1 MINLGLAL
9 AERSW
14 LPDAIVR
21 LGIRR
26 IVRARSNQLEKLGC
40 EAVQEAHHQ
49 FVQECRRSPMA
60 LSPQESNQQHYEV
73 PTGFFQYV
81 LGPHL
86 KYSCSYWGPSTQTL
100 EHAEAQALQIY
111 QDRAQLVDGQN
122 ILELGCGW
130 GALSLWMASRF
141 PASTITAVSHS
152 ATQKNYID
160 TQAVKRGITNLKVIT
175 SDINDFHIEQKF
187 DRIVSVEMFEHV
199 RNHYE
204 LFRRIADWLGE
215 DGKLF
220 VHIFCHQDQ
229 ASPYESKGAEDWMAH
244 YFFTGGMMPSDR
256 LFTQYQDHLR
266 LVRQWRWSGTHYQ
279 RTSNAWLQRQDQYR
293 SQIMSIMEQVYGQ
306 KDASLW
312 FQRWRIFFM
321 ACAECFGYDQGN
333 EWYVSHYLFE
343 KQPLRS

>member
-1 MINLGLAL
+1 MMDLGLTM
-9 AERSW
+9 AEGGW

-26 IVRARSNQLEKLGC
+26 IVQARSNQLKKLGC

-49 FVQECRRSPMA
+49 FVEECRRSPVA
-60 LSPQESNQQHYEV
+60 LSPEESNQQHYEV
-73 PTGFFQYV
+73 PTEFFQCV

-86 KYSCSYWGPSTQTL
+86 KYSCSYWESDGITL
-100 EHAEAQALQIY
+100 EQAEVKALQIY
-111 QDRAQLVDGQN
+111 QNRAQLADGQS

-130 GALSLWMASRF
+130 GSLSLWMASRL

-152 ATQKNYID
+152 ATQKKYID
-160 TQAVKRGITNLKVIT
+160 AQAVRRGITNLKVIT
-175 SDINDFHIEQKF
+175 CDINDFSIEQKF

-204 LFRRIADWLGE
+204 LFRRIVGWLGD

-229 ASPYESKGAEDWMAH
+229 ASPYESKGAKDWMAN

-256 LFTQYQDHLR
+256 LFAQYQDHLR
-266 LVRQWRWSGTHYQ
+266 LIRQWRWSGTHYQ
-279 RTSNAWLQRQDQYR
+279 RTSNAWLQRQDAHR
-293 SQIMSIMEQVYGQ
+293 SQIMPILEQVYG
-306 KDASLW
+306 KKEAPRW

-321 ACAECFGYDQGN
+321 ACAECFGYNQGN
-333 EWYVSHYLFE
+333 EWYISHYLFE
-343 KQPLRS
+343 KQQL

>member
-1 MINLGLAL
+1 MMNLGLAM
-9 AERSW
+9 AEGGW

-26 IVRARSNQLEKLGC
+26 IVQARSKQLKKLGC
-40 EAVQEAHHQ
+40 EAAQEAHHQ
-49 FVQECRRSPMA
+49 FVEECRRSPVA

-73 PTGFFQYV
+73 PTEFFQNV

-86 KYSCSYWGPSTQTL
+86 KYSCSYWEPATVTL
-100 EHAEAQALQIY
+100 LQAEEQALKIY
-111 QDRAQLVDGQN
+111 QDRALLNDGQN

-130 GALSLWMASRF
+130 GSLSLWMASRL
-141 PASTITAVSHS
+141 PTSTITAVSHS
-152 ATQKNYID
+152 ETQKKYID
-160 TQAVKRGITNLKVIT
+160 AQAVKRNITNLKVIT
-175 SDINDFHIEQKF
+175 SDINDFTTEQKF

-204 LFRRIADWLGE
+204 LFRRIAGWLGD

-229 ASPYESKGAEDWMAH
+229 ASPYESQSAEDWMAR

-256 LFTQYQDHLR
+256 LFAQCQEHLR
-266 LVRQWRWSGTHYQ
+266 LIRQWRWSGTHYQ
-279 RTSNAWLQRQDQYR
+279 RTSNAWLQRQDEHR
-293 SQIMSIMEQVYGQ
+293 SQIMPILEQAYG
-306 KDASLW
+306 KKEAPLW

-321 ACAECFGYDQGN
+321 ACAECFGYNQGN

-343 KQPLRS
+343 KQQLRS